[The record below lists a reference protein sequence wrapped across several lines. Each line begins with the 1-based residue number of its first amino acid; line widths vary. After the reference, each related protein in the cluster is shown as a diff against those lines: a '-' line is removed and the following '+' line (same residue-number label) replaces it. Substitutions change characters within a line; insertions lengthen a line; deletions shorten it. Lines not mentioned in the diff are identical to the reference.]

1 MRRRFLSG
9 VAASLAAPP
18 LIACAPDLD
27 ALVGPPGP
35 GTAGLPPPLIWDG
48 LLARH
53 RRVDAGGVAGFAYG
67 AVSAVEQ
74 DDLADYLRA
83 LAATDPAA
91 LDRRQGAAFWLNL
104 YNASLVRLVIQHY
117 MIARVDD
124 IGFGLFG
131 LAGPWRQPL
140 IRIAGRPLSLDD
152 IEHRVLRREWRDP
165 RLLYG
170 LCKGARGGPNLPPV
184 AFTARNLDSL
194 LEDLTTAYVNHPRAL
209 RADGDT
215 LVLSRFYQR
224 NQAAFGGAAGVR
236 AHLRDY
242 AGPAL
247 RPLLAGARTLRY
259 HFDDRLNDATGQT
272 GGAGG

>member
-9 VAASLAAPP
+9 VAAALAAPP

-53 RRVDAGGVAGFAYG
+53 RRVDTGVIAGFAYG
-67 AVSAVEQ
+67 AVSTVEQ
-74 DDLADYLRA
+74 DDLADFLRA

-104 YNASLVRLVIQHY
+104 YNALLVRLVIQHY

-131 LAGPWRQPL
+131 LAGP
-140 IRIAGRPLSLDD
+140 
-152 IEHRVLRREWRDP
+152 
-165 RLLYG
+165 
-170 LCKGARGGPNLPPV
+170 
-184 AFTARNLDSL
+184 
-194 LEDLTTAYVNHPRAL
+194 
-209 RADGDT
+209 
-215 LVLSRFYQR
+215 
-224 NQAAFGGAAGVR
+224 
-236 AHLRDY
+236 
-242 AGPAL
+242 
-247 RPLLAGARTLRY
+247 
-259 HFDDRLNDATGQT
+259 
-272 GGAGG
+272 